1 MWDLK
6 GGPKSC
12 TVVVERCQ
20 VDFAGR
26 NQRLR
31 IKKRDEEGKRGRGG
45 GG

>member
-26 NQRLR
+26 NRLR
-31 IKKRDEEGKRGRGG
+31 IKKKSDEEGERGRGG